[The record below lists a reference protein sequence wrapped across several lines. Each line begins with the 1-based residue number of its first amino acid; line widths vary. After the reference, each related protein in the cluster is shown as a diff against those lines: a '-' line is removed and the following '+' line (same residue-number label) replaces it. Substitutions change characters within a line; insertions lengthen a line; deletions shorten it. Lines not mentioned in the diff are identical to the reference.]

1 MADPRDRPP
10 ILRALLLLVALVGTA
25 LTLAALSPSTDTQS
39 VASSP
44 AKDTAAV
51 RSTVSTP

>member
-44 AKDTAAV
+44 AKDTAAA
-51 RSTVSTP
+51 RGTVSTP